1 MATKSIKS
9 KTSAEKKST
18 KKTVKSTKPKKAKA
32 VKKIAVKAIK
42 PAKLK
47 TTAKKKTVIKKL
59 VIKKTEAKEKKL
71 GKILNYYDKIKVI
84 AIKLKSELSVG
95 DTIRIK
101 GGEDT
106 DFKQK
111 ITSMEINGVKVKKA
125 KKNQGIGLK
134 IKGKAR
140 AGYWVYK
147 I

>member
-1 MATKSIKS
+1 MVKKNISSKPSAIKKTAAKTIKKPTTKKPA
-9 KTSAEKKST
+9 KTVAKITT
-18 KKTVKSTKPKKAKA
+18 KKTIKPNKKLVKKKA
-32 VKKIAVKAIK
+32 
-42 PAKLK
+42 
-47 TTAKKKTVIKKL
+47 VIKKL
-59 VIKKTEAKEKKL
+59 IIKKAEVKEKKL
-71 GKILNYYDKIKVI
+71 GKVLNYYDKIKVI
-84 AIKLKSELSVG
+84 VIKLKDELSMG